1 MWSPY
6 TVLWAGE
13 LSSGRE
19 SEGNFSAGIST
30 GIKIIALGSST
41 ALGGWGVEWHVFLSD
56 FRWDNQDISPVN
68 TEPNHNC
75 TIGKLRCRLC
85 SKGGGIFFQALSQQD
100 IDGKMGWLSSFA
112 LVPKEALTKSRMS
125 KHLPHARFSWT
136 RLFERSKGGG
146 LTFRFPKKTQSV
158 PDHRY
163 SGASA

>member
-6 TVLWAGE
+6 TVLRAGE
-13 LSSGRE
+13 FSSGRE

-85 SKGGGIFFQALSQQD
+85 SKGGGIFFKLSANKTLMEKWDGCLALHWCQRKRSQNQECQNICLMLD
-100 IDGKMGWLSSFA
+100 FHGPVFLR
-112 LVPKEALTKSRMS
+112 EAR
-125 KHLPHARFSWT
+125 
-136 RLFERSKGGG
+136 EVG
-146 LTFRFPKKTQSV
+146 
-158 PDHRY
+158 
-163 SGASA
+163 